1 MDRILIVS
9 SLLEVAGNASAYA
22 AGAVGKIGDAG
33 EVLAAGVGH
42 GTAAAIRGGT
52 AYVTHEQR
60 IATWTAAR
68 GALRWALGP
77 SPDNILLLVK
87 LFRER

>member
-1 MDRILIVS
+1 MS

-52 AYVTHEQR
+52 AYVN
-60 IATWTAAR
+60 A
-68 GALRWALGP
+68 
-77 SPDNILLLVK
+77 
-87 LFRER
+87 

>member
-1 MDRILIVS
+1 MQGAAVRDVEDAKAAMGAWEDGVARLCVPTVLLPGGLDAMDAWVRCWRAV
-9 SLLEVAGNASAYA
+9 AYA

-52 AYVTHEQR
+52 AYVN
-60 IATWTAAR
+60 A
-68 GALRWALGP
+68 
-77 SPDNILLLVK
+77 
-87 LFRER
+87 

>member
-9 SLLEVAGNASAYA
+9 SLLEAAGNASAYA

-33 EVLAAGVGH
+33 EVLVAGVGH

-52 AYVTHEQR
+52 AYVN
-60 IATWTAAR
+60 A
-68 GALRWALGP
+68 
-77 SPDNILLLVK
+77 
-87 LFRER
+87 